1 MLVNKTKWWLFI
13 PNIINIGWD
22 CWKCLLVSQC
32 FACWCCSANDSK
44 LPAARPWQAHVPV
57 LTTYTS
63 AWNANDGNGVL
74 DWLVWSLDW
83 TASCC
88 WQRQLVC
95 HLLSWV
101 MWRCIVI
108 CVCVWYMLNTA
119 FIHCFIVIVQWL
131 CIPVTASLTWN
142 SLRVS
147 IMTDTSLTIF
157 YTQHIFYRLSFDNST
172 ACWPVNSLMTIDLEA
187 AFDV

>member
-108 CVCVWYMLNTA
+108 CVCVWYIHSLFHCQRSVTVHSS
-119 FIHCFIVIVQWL
+119 HCFINMEQFASIHHDWYL
-131 CIPVTASLTWN
+131 TDHLLYTAHLLQIELWQQYSMLTSQQFDDYWPWG
-142 SLRVS
+142 S
-147 IMTDTSLTIF
+147 IWRLIF
-157 YTQHIFYRLSFDNST
+157 
-172 ACWPVNSLMTIDLEA
+172 
-187 AFDV
+187 